1 MTDKKVIVEDV
12 DSVRI
17 VTINRSQ
24 MRNCVDRDVADSLV
38 VAFEEF
44 DSDDKLK
51 VAILTGAGG
60 NFCAGADLKAISSG
74 NGNKVTLD
82 GYAPLGISRI
92 RLTKPTIAAVEGYA
106 VAGGLE
112 LSLWCDL
119 RVASETAIFGVFC
132 RRFGVPLVDLGTIRL
147 PRLIGHSRAMDMI
160 LTGREV
166 AAKEALEFGL
176 ANRICGRGK
185 ALEVALELAN
195 KLCEFPQVCM
205 RSDRLSAMEQ
215 WDLTESVATKNEV
228 KRGLEVIMSGETVN
242 GAKYFLTGKG
252 KHGSFDS

>member
-1 MTDKKVIVEDV
+1 
-12 DSVRI
+12 
-17 VTINRSQ
+17 
-24 MRNCVDRDVADSLV
+24 
-38 VAFEEF
+38 
-44 DSDDKLK
+44 
-51 VAILTGAGG
+51 
-60 NFCAGADLKAISSG
+60 
-74 NGNKVTLD
+74 
-82 GYAPLGISRI
+82 
-92 RLTKPTIAAVEGYA
+92 
-106 VAGGLE
+106 
-112 LSLWCDL
+112 
-119 RVASETAIFGVFC
+119 
-132 RRFGVPLVDLGTIRL
+132 
-147 PRLIGHSRAMDMI
+147 MDMI